1 VLSAGVFVGP
11 KAVVKDSVI
20 LSEASI
26 GAGAR
31 VERTI
36 VDKQVRIGRKAR
48 IGAAV
53 KGEPAGAITMIGKGA
68 EIAAGAT
75 VTRGSVIESDARPEP
90 AKT

>member
-1 VLSAGVFVGP
+1 
-11 KAVVKDSVI
+11 
-20 LSEASI
+20 
-26 GAGAR
+26 
-31 VERTI
+31 

-90 AKT
+90 AKS